1 MQDEGTIT
9 GTNGTETKVPFLV
22 ENPRAVGLA
31 FGYSGNGRYARD
43 QDGFKRNAEDVIK
56 LAKMLEACTKYFRIP
71 G

>member
-9 GTNGTETKVPFLV
+9 GTNGTETKVLFLV

-31 FGYSGNGRYARD
+31 FGYSGNVRYALD

-56 LAKMLEACTKYFRIP
+56 LAKMLEACTK
-71 G
+71 